1 MKRNLS
7 IAIAIMFLAT
17 ASFASA
23 QIGNAPATDVLGAH
37 LNYGRGCPAC
47 HAPHSGAMGNGIQ
60 PKAAGADTG
69 SYALWGEDAS
79 PLYGQTISFGAAKYS
94 EALPTGIAS
103 GSSEVTGILMCLSCH
118 DGNMAKGA
126 MMRNA
131 VYEILPSTYGSTAP
145 PTLIGNNGLSGAGAA
160 SYLTDH
166 PVGTNATIS
175 CGAPY
180 NWDCS
185 ISATGTILPGPNM
198 AQFITNY
205 GFFVKPGVNAANKPM
220 VLCTTCHNQHLM
232 NTVAVSG
239 KNYAPTPGS
248 FNPANGVANTVSVS
262 SGASGLPAGSYATMF
277 FILAPYNPAD
287 KNPYTNQ
294 TAQFCR
300 QCHGGEANESNGGTA
315 GTVF

>member
-7 IAIAIMFLAT
+7 ISIAIMFLAT
-17 ASFASA
+17 ASFAAA
-23 QIGNAPATDVLGAH
+23 QIGAAPATDVLGAH

-47 HAPHSGAMGNGIQ
+47 HAPHSGALGNGKT
-60 PKAAGADTG
+60 PHAGTETG

-79 PLYGQTISFGAAKYS
+79 PLYGATISFGATKYA
-94 EALPTGIAS
+94 ETLPSGIAS

-118 DGNMAKGA
+118 DGNIAKGA

-131 VYEILPSTYGSTAP
+131 VYEILPSTYGGTAP
-145 PTLIGNNGLSGAGAA
+145 PTLIGNNGVSGAGAA

-185 ISATGTILPGPNM
+185 ISATGAIQPGPNM
-198 AQFITNY
+198 TRFINNY
-205 GFFVKPGVNAANKPM
+205 GFFVKPGVNAANQPM

-232 NTVAVSG
+232 NVVSVTNKPFTYSTGTVATSG
-239 KNYAPTPGS
+239 TQ
-248 FNPANGVANTVSVS
+248 T
-262 SGASGLPAGSYATMF
+262 GLPSGSYATMF

-287 KNPYTNQ
+287 SNPYTNQ